1 MDMENLSSNR
11 SVSRTVTNFRFCSD
25 DAEVPE
31 GGKMVQKRTIQK
43 KLFMDGFYILDDER
57 VRQFLIVGK
66 EEALLIDT
74 GFEDSHVYQAV
85 RSITD
90 LPVQVLMTHGDRDHA
105 GGLKDF
111 GACRIHRGDWN
122 LIPEGIQLEPLK
134 EGDTFRCGD
143 YTTGSDRNSRPYLR
157 QCRVCGLGKEAAA
170 AGRFRPERRADLY
183 VRRTQKSGSVSGKPE
198 KASGDHGQD
207 RDCAALSPRLS
218 DYAGLY
224 REKSSGR
231 RGAEKR
237 TSARRETSVYAVPHL
252 SWNMDGFLLY
262 GETITGSVSCI
273 VAKRKILKGD

>member
-1 MDMENLSSNR
+1 MENLSSNR

-57 VRQFLIVGK
+57 VRQFLIVG
-66 EEALLIDT
+66 EEKALLIDT

-122 LIPEGIQLEPLK
+122 LIPEGIQLDPLK

-143 YTTGSDRNSRPYLR
+143 YTLEVIEIPGHTYGSVAFVDWEKKLLLPGDSVQKDGPIYMFGEHRNL
-157 QCRVCGLGKEAAA
+157 
-170 AGRFRPERRADLY
+170 DLY
-183 VRRTQKSGSVSGKPE
+183 LESQRKLLGIMDRIETVLPCHHDCPITPDYIGKNLQDAEALKNGLLPGEKHPFMPCRTY
-198 KASGDHGQD
+198 HGTWTD
-207 RDCAALSPRLS
+207 F
-218 DYAGLY
+218 YY
-224 REKSSGR
+224 
-231 RGAEKR
+231 AEK
-237 TSARRETSVYAVPHL
+237 P
-252 SWNMDGFLLY
+252 
-262 GETITGSVSCI
+262 
-273 VAKRKILKGD
+273 

>member
-1 MDMENLSSNR
+1 MENLSSNR

-25 DAEVPE
+25 DAGVPE

-57 VRQFLIVGK
+57 VRQFLIVG
-66 EEALLIDT
+66 EDEALLIDT

-143 YTTGSDRNSRPYLR
+143 YTLEVIEIPGHTYGSVAFVDWEKKLLLPGDPSR
-157 QCRVCGLGKEAAA
+157 KT
-170 AGRFRPERRADLY
+170 GRFICSENTEIWICIWKARESFWGSWTESRLCCPVTTTVRLRRII
-183 VRRTQKSGSVSGKPE
+183 SGKIF
-198 KASGDHGQD
+198 
-207 RDCAALSPRLS
+207 RTPR
-218 DYAGLY
+218 
-224 REKSSGR
+224 R
-231 RGAEKR
+231 
-237 TSARRETSVYAVPHL
+237 
-252 SWNMDGFLLY
+252 
-262 GETITGSVSCI
+262 
-273 VAKRKILKGD
+273 